1 MRSDT
6 LRRRKFL
13 QVAASAASA
22 AAVSCGGRAS
32 PWRVFTAE
40 EGETANAICDRIIPA
55 DQDPGAAA
63 AGAVN
68 YIDRQLNGPL
78 RKYRRAYRDGL
89 LGIDKASL
97 AQFGKRFAGLGP
109 DERDQLLAAVDAGNG
124 EAKLFFDL
132 IRDHTMQGFYGD
144 PRHGGNR
151 EYASWLM
158 LGVPP
163 APVRGRSQY
172 DLTGAGLASRR
183 RSSTWRSNA

>member
-1 MRSDT
+1 
-6 LRRRKFL
+6 
-13 QVAASAASA
+13 
-22 AAVSCGGRAS
+22 
-32 PWRVFTAE
+32 
-40 EGETANAICDRIIPA
+40 
-55 DQDPGAAA
+55 
-63 AGAVN
+63 VN

-78 RKYRRAYRDGL
+78 KKYRRAYRDGL
-89 LGIDKASL
+89 LGIDQASL
-97 AQFGKRFAGLGP
+97 AQFGKRFAALAP
-109 DERDQLLAAVDAGNG
+109 DERDRLLATIDAGNG
-124 EAKLFFDL
+124 EAKLFFSL

-151 EYASWLM
+151 EYMSWRM

>member
-6 LRRRKFL
+6 LRRRGFL
-13 QVAASAASA
+13 QIAASAASA
-22 AAVSCGGRAS
+22 AAISCGSRGS

-68 YIDRQLNGPL
+68 YIDRQLDGPF
-78 RKYRRAYRDGL
+78 RKYRRVYRDGL
-89 LGIDKASL
+89 LGIGHASL
-97 AQFGKRFAGLGP
+97 AHFGKRFAALAA
-109 DERDQLLAAVDAGNG
+109 DERDRLLAAIDAGNP

-132 IRDHTMQGFYGD
+132 IRDHTLQSFYGD

-163 APVRGRSQY
+163 APVRGRMQY
-172 DLTGAGLASRR
+172 DLTGEGLASRKR
-183 RSSTWRSNA
+183 RSPWRSNA